1 MCYNLKNALCI
12 IICISILC
20 ITLKNANGQDIK
32 VRTVKTDVPKEKTE
46 KKETKDLSRYDGV
59 SPFFDLQELI
69 KNSHYYDEEKI
80 LFLPHSSHKYNFYGG
95 FSLSTPEVIPDT
107 IWSKDKKK
115 IKRIEMVQ
123 CDVYK
128 PVNVNEGKVHYFGK
142 AEKLDA
148 SVILV
153 ESGFKTPVSAIEGK
167 VFTIKNCT
175 SSVVIIDK
183 ARWLVL
189 KIIMN
194 DKDGVEIVWKTEIY
208 IDNSADYRFIPIL
221 MYSYIEKYQQN
232 VGKKLVDYKMFNVNE
247 PSSIETVLDD
257 TYECTELSY
266 IEENRIYEPGF
277 SEIYYYSPV
286 LFYTHKGKEVHQN
299 IIPQKSF
306 GWLPGKTSIN
316 SILMDPTEFKQRAYN
331 EVEENKKAKEQQ
343 LLEIKKKEEEI
354 KKAKEQQEEKKKKE
368 EAARLSELTKKYG
381 TQNAK
386 LIMQEKVQIGW
397 KEELCIESW
406 GKPLKINRTTSA
418 SGVHEQWVYIGG
430 YLYFDNGILTSIQ
443 N

>member
-12 IICISILC
+12 IVCTSILC
-20 ITLKNANGQDIK
+20 ITLKNAYGQEIR
-32 VRTVKTDVPKEKTE
+32 VRTVKTDVPEEKTE
-46 KKETKDLSRYDGV
+46 KTETKDLPRYDGV
-59 SPFFDLQELI
+59 SPFFDLQELV
-69 KNSHYYDEEKI
+69 KNSHYYDGEKI
-80 LFLPHSSHKYNFYGG
+80 LFLPHSSHKYNYYGG
-95 FSLSTPEVIPDT
+95 FFLSTPTEIPDT

-115 IKRIEMVQ
+115 IKRIEMIK

-128 PVNVNEGKVHYFGK
+128 PVNVNEKNVHYFGR
-142 AEKLDA
+142 ATKLDA
-148 SVILV
+148 SVTLV
-153 ESGFKTPVSAIEGK
+153 ESGYKTPVSAIEGN
-167 VFTIKNCT
+167 VFTVNNCI
-175 SSVVIIDK
+175 SNIELKDK
-183 ARWLVL
+183 GRWLIL
-189 KIIMN
+189 KMN
-194 DKDGVEIVWKTEIY
+194 LKDKEGTEIIWNTETY
-208 IDNSADYRFIPIL
+208 IGNNNDYRFIPIV
-221 MYSYIEKYQQN
+221 MYSYIEKYQKY

-331 EVEENKKAKEQQ
+331 EVEENKKAKEQE
-343 LLEIKKKEEEI
+343 LLEIKKKEE
-354 KKAKEQQEEKKKKE
+354 KKKKE
-368 EAARLSELTKKYG
+368 EATRLSELSKKYG

-386 LIMQEKVQIGW
+386 LIMQKKVQIGW
-397 KEELCIESW
+397 REELCIESW
-406 GKPLKINRTTSA
+406 GKPLKINKTTSS
-418 SGVHEQWVYIGG
+418 SGVHEQWVYSSGC